1 MTGQYPTTLRR
12 IASALVLPLLLS
24 ACVTLAPSGAPSPSG
39 PALPPMRTFGPAT
52 PEPAARSNYDMAQDF
67 LDLSF
72 RLESG
77 REIEGFSRFEGP
89 VTVRMIGPVPQT
101 AAHDLSVTLS
111 RLRAEAGVAISSTSN
126 ANASI
131 TIEFLPRRTM
141 QARAPNAA
149 CFVAPRVRSWSE
161 YRRARGDVL
170 DWTTY
175 QTRTTAAVFIP
186 SDVAPQEVRDCLN
199 EELAQALG
207 PLNDLFRLPDSVFND
222 DNIHTVLTGF
232 DMLMLRATYSP
243 QLSPGMSKAEVATL
257 LPAIL
262 AANNP
267 SGERPGNPLPPTP
280 RDFKDAIERAL
291 GARGNQSSRIA
302 AAQQALAIAQPWQDH
317 RTGFA
322 WLTLGRIAGRNDAET
337 SFAAFS
343 NAAALFNAERL
354 PIYAAH
360 ANLQL
365 AGFALATG
373 NTDRAIALVDTSL
386 PAATRSQNASL
397 LAGLMMVKATALER
411 MGQADA
417 AARLRLDSLGWA
429 RYGMASDADVRR
441 RLQSI
446 AALAAPTEKTTP

>member
-1 MTGQYPTTLRR
+1 MTGQFQNRLQRFG
-12 IASALVLPLLLS
+12 SALLLTLLLS
-24 ACVTLAPSGAPSPSG
+24 ACMTVAPSATDTLSG
-39 PALPPMRTFGPAT
+39 PPLPPMRNFGPPTA
-52 PEPAARSNYDMAQDF
+52 EPATRSNYDMAQDF

-77 REIEGFSRFEGP
+77 RALEGFSRFEGP
-89 VTVRMIGPVPQT
+89 VTIRMIGSVPPT
-101 AAHDLSVTLS
+101 AAHDLAVTLA
-111 RLRAEAGVAISSTSN
+111 RLRAEAGIAISSTSSP
-126 ANASI
+126 NASI

-149 CFVAPRVRSWSE
+149 CFVAPRVRSWSD
-161 YRRARGDVL
+161 YRRARADVL
-170 DWTTY
+170 DWTTF

-232 DMLMLRATYSP
+232 DMLILRATYAP
-243 QLSPGMSKAEVATL
+243 QLAPGMSQSEVAAR

-267 SGERPGNPLPPTP
+267 AGERPGSPLPPTP

-291 GARGNQSSRIA
+291 GARGNQASRLA
-302 AAQQALAIAQPWQDH
+302 AAQDALAISQPWQDH

-322 WLTLGRIAGRNDAET
+322 WLTLGRIAGRDDAQT
-337 SFAAFS
+337 SFAAFT

-373 NTDRAIALVDTSL
+373 DSAKAIALVDTSL

-397 LAGLMMVKATALER
+397 MAGLMMVKATALER

-417 AARLRLDSLGWA
+417 AASLRLDSLGWA
-429 RYGMASDADVRR
+429 RYGMANDADVRR
-441 RLQSI
+441 RLKSI
-446 AALAAPTEKTTP
+446 AALAAPTENTTP

>member
-1 MTGQYPTTLRR
+1 MRIFGQ
-12 IASALVLPLLLS
+12 
-24 ACVTLAPSGAPSPSG
+24 
-39 PALPPMRTFGPAT
+39 AT

-67 LDLSF
+67 VDLSF

-77 REIEGFSRFEGP
+77 REMEGFSRFEGP
-89 VTVRMIGPVPQT
+89 VTVRMIGSVPPT
-101 AAHDLSVTLS
+101 AAHDLSATLA
-111 RLRAEAGVAISSTSN
+111 RLRAEAGVEVTSTTTH
-126 ANASI
+126 NASI
-131 TIEFLPRRTM
+131 TIEFIPRKTM

-149 CFVAPRVRSWSE
+149 CFVAPRVSSWSE
-161 YRRARGDVL
+161 YRRARGDRL

-175 QTRTTAAVFIP
+175 QTRTAAAVFIP

-243 QLSPGMSKAEVATL
+243 QLMPGMSKAEVSAR

-262 AANNP
+262 AAANP
-267 SGERPGNPLPPTP
+267 SGEHPGYPLQPTP

-291 GARGNQSSRIA
+291 GAHGNQGSRIA

-322 WLTLGRIAGRNDAET
+322 WLTLGRIAGRDDPET

-343 NAAALFNAERL
+343 NAAGLFNAERL

-373 NTDRAIALVDTSL
+373 DTAKAIALVDTSL
-386 PAATRSQNASL
+386 PAAIRSQNASL
-397 LAGLMMVKATALER
+397 MAGLMMVKATALDR
-411 MGQADA
+411 LGQADA
-417 AARLRLDSLGWA
+417 AASLRLDSLGWA

-446 AALAAPTEKTTP
+446 AALAAPTEKTAP